1 MPKMNR
7 NVLLWLPILALVV
20 FGCRSCET
28 IDSSKLDP
36 SEIHQTYH
44 VTSSPD
50 GTSVDATFRVSGP
63 TGTTIAL
70 VPPSKV
76 EYNGQPMTENLR
88 TMMSG
93 TYYSGG
99 SSTFVGTHNFIL
111 TDSRGRRFS
120 STATFAPIEIM
131 NGSFDLKRNEQF
143 EINLSRPLG
152 ANESA
157 VLKLIS
163 EVERKPQANTPIGN
177 AERPSEPTIDYA
189 KDVYTTQSN
198 DRRMLQADGST
209 LVNFVPGNATL
220 YVEVT
225 ASSQVP
231 SDGTKG
237 GVMIYT
243 LVSPRISVNVLK

>member
-1 MPKMNR
+1 MTKFDR
-7 NVLLWLPILALVV
+7 KKLLWLPLLALVV

-44 VTSSPD
+44 ISSSPD

-88 TMMSG
+88 TIMSG
-93 TYYSGG
+93 TYYSSG
-99 SSTFVGTHNFIL
+99 SPTFIGTHSFVL

-120 STATFAPIEIM
+120 SSATFSPVEIT
-131 NGSFDLKRNEQF
+131 NGSFDIKRNERF
-143 EINLSRPLG
+143 EVTLSRPLG
-152 ANESA
+152 TNESA
-157 VLKLIS
+157 VLKLVS
-163 EVERKPQANTPIGN
+163 EIGSMQSGNTANGN
-177 AERPSEPTIDYA
+177 ANRPSEMTPDHA
-189 KDVYTTQSN
+189 KDIFTTLSG
-198 DRRMLQADGST
+198 DGKTLIVDKDMLS
-209 LVNFVPGNATL
+209 NFVPGKAKL
-220 YVEVT
+220 AVEVS

-231 SDGTKG
+231 NDGTKG
-237 GVMIYT
+237 GVLSYT
-243 LVSPRISVNVLK
+243 IISPQIGVNVIK

>member
-1 MPKMNR
+1 MMGNNLKI
-7 NVLLWLPILALVV
+7 LFWLPMLALVV

-36 SEIHQTYH
+36 SEIHQTYN

-88 TMMSG
+88 TMISG
-93 TYYSGG
+93 TYYSAG

-120 STATFAPIEIM
+120 SSADFAPVEIT
-131 NGSFDLKRNEQF
+131 NGSFDIKRNEPF
-143 EINLSRPLG
+143 EVTLSRPLG
-152 ANESA
+152 KNESA
-157 VLKLIS
+157 VLKLVS
-163 EVERKPQANTPIGN
+163 EIESMPTGNTSKGN
-177 AERPSEPTIDYA
+177 ANRPSEMTPDHA
-189 KDVYTTQSN
+189 KDIHTS
-198 DRRMLQADGST
+198 LASDGKT
-209 LVNFVPGNATL
+209 LVVEKDTLGNFVPGKAKL
-220 YVEVT
+220 AVEIS

-231 SDGTKG
+231 ENGTKG
-237 GVMIYT
+237 GVLSYT
-243 LVSPRISVNVLK
+243 IVSRQIGVNVLK

>member
-1 MPKMNR
+1 MSKLNR
-7 NVLLWLPILALVV
+7 NALLWLPILALVV

-44 VTSSPD
+44 ISSSPE

-88 TMMSG
+88 TIMSG
-93 TYYSGG
+93 TYYSAG
-99 SSTFVGTHNFIL
+99 SSTFAGAHSFVL

-120 STATFAPIEIM
+120 SSATFAPVEIT
-131 NGSFDLKRNEQF
+131 NGSFDIKRSERF
-143 EINLSRPLG
+143 EVTLSRSLG
-152 ANESA
+152 TNESA
-157 VLKLIS
+157 VLKLVS
-163 EVERKPQANTPIGN
+163 EIESMPTGNTSNSNAN
-177 AERPSEPTIDYA
+177 RPSETTPDHA
-189 KDVYTTQSN
+189 KDIYVTVAS
-198 DRRMLQADGST
+198 DGKT
-209 LVNFVPGNATL
+209 LIVDKDILTNFVPGKAKL
-220 YVEVT
+220 AVEVS

-237 GVMIYT
+237 GVLSYT
-243 LVSPRISVNVLK
+243 IISPQINLNVLK